1 MPIPSRVNNMDGW
14 LNGDYLA
21 AIPHVPALQD
31 SRRTS
36 DTPDSGDI
44 SPLTSLDTN
53 MLEDAPAKESS
64 NEPATA
70 TPAQVSDNPLDAPD
84 GPRPEA
90 DDADGQD
97 DEEMGGVEDAKKENG
112 EGAEPADPEAQAKAD
127 LQSAARSHFVT
138 QTYATIIPSY
148 ATWFD
153 MRYIDYRERKALPE
167 FFNGRNRS
175 KTPAVYR
182 DYRDF
187 MINTYRLNPS
197 EYLTVTACR
206 RNLAGD
212 VCAIMRVHAFLEQWG
227 LINYQVDPQ
236 ERPSNIGPPFTGH
249 FRVTVDTP
257 RGLQPFQPGPGS
269 KVTDGKQLTA
279 TDRAASA
286 QPTAK
291 SETKSLAGRNIYE
304 ANGKEASAEPK
315 TANGEGA
322 ANGPVDVKDLE
333 AAAKEP
339 MKVINCFS
347 CGVECTRVHFHETKP
362 SEQPGQMK
370 AAGGLKR
377 DLCPRCFVE
386 GNFPSG
392 TSSADFTKISNPD
405 NSAAAETEEKWTEE
419 ETLLLLEGLEEFDD
433 DWNRVADH
441 VQTKTREQCVM
452 KFLQLEIED
461 KYIEADLPESQS
473 AAPSTKFLR
482 DLDYLSEGR
491 VPIHH
496 ADNPI
501 LSVVSFLAGLA
512 PANVTEAA
520 VASERSVGEMKRI
533 LQEKINKAPT
543 APSEKGKEKEG
554 EQSTPAAT
562 ASDMKPESGD
572 AMDVDPSAD
581 STAIAT
587 RESDSSNANP
597 LATLPFALSAARS
610 SALASHEE
618 RHITRL
624 VSGAVNL
631 QLQKL
636 QLKLA
641 HFNDFE
647 KLLSAERRDLQRR
660 RQQLFMDRLNFQRR
674 VRALEDA
681 TKRIS
686 SSMGGQGLP
695 GSMSNEEA
703 VQALTEAMRMFGV
716 GKGEDS
722 MGVKRDSVDADV
734 AQPIA
739 EGAEGY
745 SKVEI

>member
-1 MPIPSRVNNMDGW
+1 M
-14 LNGDYLA
+14 
-21 AIPHVPALQD
+21 
-31 SRRTS
+31 T
-36 DTPDSGDI
+36 
-44 SPLTSLDTN
+44 
-53 MLEDAPAKESS
+53 DAPTAGALAQD
-64 NEPATA
+64 PASTG
-70 TPAQVSDNPLDAPD
+70 QGGSAPD
-84 GPRPEA
+84 GGHALDPDTAMADDTPARSASPLPTPTTPAAPSSNPIDAPGGTRPDA
-90 DDADGQD
+90 DDADGHE
-97 DEEMGGVEDAKKENG
+97 DEDMGGLDDSAKGRPGAGDSSNG
-112 EGAEPADPEAQAKAD
+112 NGGNSTEVADPEAQAKAQ
-127 LQSAARSHFVT
+127 LQSAARAHFVA

-153 MRYIDYRERKALPE
+153 MRYIDFRERKALPE

-257 RGLQPFQPGPGS
+257 RGLQPFQPGPGAQR
-269 KVTDGKQLTA
+269 TEGKPHPA
-279 TDRAASA
+279 TDRAASL
-286 QPTAK
+286 QPITK
-291 SETKSLAGRNIYE
+291 SEATSLAGRNIYE
-304 ANGKEASAEPK
+304 TNGKEASAEPK
-315 TANGEGA
+315 DKA
-322 ANGPVDVKDLE
+322 ANGDASVNGSVVDVKDLE
-333 AAAKEP
+333 AAAKAP
-339 MKVINCFS
+339 LKVINCFS
-347 CGVECTRVHFHETKP
+347 CGVDCTRVHFHETKP
-362 SEQPGQMK
+362 SDQPGQTK
-370 AAGGLKR
+370 TVGGLKR

-392 TSSADFTKISNPD
+392 TSSADFAKIANPEVALSSEAD
-405 NSAAAETEEKWTEE
+405 DKWTEE

-433 DWNRVADH
+433 DWNRIADH
-441 VQTKTREQCVM
+441 VTTKTREQCVM

-461 KYIEADLPESQS
+461 KYIEAELPESQP

-482 DLDYLSEGR
+482 DLEYLSQGR

-520 VASERSVGEMKRI
+520 VASGRSVGEMKRM
-533 LQEKINKAPT
+533 LQDKINKSPT
-543 APSEKGKEKEG
+543 APSEKGKEKET
-554 EQSTPAAT
+554 SDRPTPT
-562 ASDMKPESGD
+562 DVKPESTED
-572 AMDVDPSAD
+572 AMDIDSATTTTGTASKTSK
-581 STAIAT
+581 STDT
-587 RESDSSNANP
+587 NP
-597 LATLPFALSAARS
+597 LITLPFALSAARS

-624 VSGAVNL
+624 VSGSVNL

-636 QLKLA
+636 SLKLA

-660 RQQLFMDRLNFQRR
+660 RQQLFLDRLAFQRR

-681 TKRIS
+681 TRRVQS
-686 SSMGGQGLP
+686 QLGGQGLP
-695 GSMSNEEA
+695 GAITSEEA
-703 VQALTEAMRMFGV
+703 VAALTEAVRTFGV
-716 GKGEDS
+716 GKSEDGIVVQVPS
-722 MGVKRDSVDADV
+722 DDAAAMETSGVVPV
-734 AQPIA
+734 P
-739 EGAEGY
+739 EGADGY
-745 SKVEI
+745 AKLEI

>member
-1 MPIPSRVNNMDGW
+1 MDDYEALLYQDINLDELDWPATPSPKNN
-14 LNGDYLA
+14 
-21 AIPHVPALQD
+21 VPASAASSPLSAAQHVVTPD
-31 SRRTS
+31 A
-36 DTPDSGDI
+36 DTP
-44 SPLTSLDTN
+44 
-53 MLEDAPAKESS
+53 MLE
-64 NEPATA
+64 EPSTA
-70 TPAQVSDNPLDAPD
+70 TPARVSDNPLDAPD
-84 GPRPEA
+84 GPRPDAE
-90 DDADGQD
+90 DADGQD
-97 DEEMGGVEDAKKENG
+97 DEDMGGLDDAKKEKDAD
-112 EGAEPADPEAQAKAD
+112 GAEAADPEAQAKAD
-127 LQSAARSHFVT
+127 LQSAARSHFVA

-257 RGLQPFQPGPGS
+257 RGLQPFQPGPGA
-269 KVTDGKQLTA
+269 KLTDGKQSAA

-291 SETKSLAGRNIYE
+291 SDTKSLAGRNIYE

-315 TANGEGA
+315 DKAANGEGP
-322 ANGPVDVKDLE
+322 ANASADVKDLE

-339 MKVINCFS
+339 LKLINCFS

-362 SEQPGQMK
+362 SEQPGQTK
-370 AAGGLKR
+370 SVGGLKR

-386 GNFPSG
+386 GNFPAG
-392 TSSADFTKISNPD
+392 TSSADFAKISNPEY
-405 NSAAAETEEKWTEE
+405 SAVPESEEKWSEE
-419 ETLLLLEGLEEFDD
+419 ETLLLLEGLEEFDE

-441 VQTKTREQCVM
+441 VSTKTREQCVM

-461 KYIEADLPESQS
+461 KYIEADLPQS
-473 AAPSTKFLR
+473 DSATPSAKFLR
-482 DLDYLSEGR
+482 DLDYLSQGR
-491 VPIHH
+491 APLHH

-520 VASERSVGEMKRI
+520 VASGRSVGEMKRI
-533 LQEKINKAPT
+533 LQEKIDKAPT
-543 APSEKGKEKEG
+543 APSDKGKEKEG
-554 EQSTPAAT
+554 DKASTPAVG
-562 ASDMKPESGD
+562 ASDVKPEGDD
-572 AMDVDPSAD
+572 AMDVDTNQD
-581 STAIAT
+581 LTVAT
-587 RESDSSNANP
+587 KDASSSSDSNP
-597 LATLPFALSAARS
+597 LVTLPFALSAARS

-624 VSGAVNL
+624 VSGSVNL

-641 HFNDFE
+641 HFSDFE

-681 TKRIS
+681 TKKIS
-686 SSMGGQGLP
+686 SGMQGQGLP
-695 GSMSNEEA
+695 GSMSNEDA
-703 VQALTEAMRMFGV
+703 MAALTDAIRMFGV

-722 MGVKRDSVDADV
+722 MGVKRDSVDGGV
-734 AQPIA
+734 QPVA
-739 EGAEGY
+739 EGGEGY
-745 SKVEI
+745 GKLEI

>member
-1 MPIPSRVNNMDGW
+1 MADDATASASAQDPTLTGEGATDAN
-14 LNGDYLA
+14 
-21 AIPHVPALQD
+21 ALDQD
-31 SRRTS
+31 TS
-36 DTPDSGDI
+36 
-44 SPLTSLDTN
+44 
-53 MLEDAPAKESS
+53 MLEDTPAKDSS

-70 TPAQVSDNPLDAPD
+70 TPAAASDNPLDAPE

-90 DDADGQD
+90 EDADGQE
-97 DEEMGGVEDAKKENG
+97 DEEMGGVDDAKKDNG
-112 EGAEPADPEAQAKAD
+112 EGAEIVDPEAQAKAD

-269 KVTDGKQLTA
+269 KVTDGKQLAA
-279 TDRAASA
+279 TDRAASQ

-304 ANGKEASAEPK
+304 ANGKEASVEPK

-322 ANGPVDVKDLE
+322 ANGGSVDVKDLE

-339 MKVINCFS
+339 TKVINCFS
-347 CGVECTRVHFHETKP
+347 CGVQCVRDHFHETKP
-362 SEQPGQMK
+362 SEQPGQLK

-377 DLCPRCFVE
+377 DICPRCYVE
-386 GNFPSG
+386 GNFPTG
-392 TSSADFTKISNPD
+392 TSSADFTKVSNPD
-405 NSAAAETEEKWTEE
+405 WSASAEPEEKWTEE

-461 KYIEADLPESQS
+461 KYVESDLPEAQS
-473 AAPSTKFLR
+473 MAPSTRFLR
-482 DLDYLSEGR
+482 DLEYLSEGR

-520 VASERSVGEMKRI
+520 VASGRSVNEMKRI

-562 ASDMKPESGD
+562 ASDVKPESGD
-572 AMDVDPSAD
+572 AMDVDD
-581 STAIAT
+581 STAVAT
-587 RESDSSNANP
+587 READSSSSNTNP

-681 TKRIS
+681 TKKIS
-686 SSMGGQGLP
+686 GSMNGQGLP
-695 GSMSNEEA
+695 GGMSNEDA
-703 VQALTEAMRMFGV
+703 VQALTEAMRLFGV

-722 MGVKRDSVDADV
+722 MGVKRDGADV
-734 AQPIA
+734 GGEMQPLA
-739 EGAEGY
+739 EGADGY

>member
-1 MPIPSRVNNMDGW
+1 MADDATTSANAQD
-14 LNGDYLA
+14 LTLA
-21 AIPHVPALQD
+21 GEGATDINALYQD
-31 SRRTS
+31 TS
-36 DTPDSGDI
+36 
-44 SPLTSLDTN
+44 
-53 MLEDAPAKESS
+53 MLEEATMKESS
-64 NEPATA
+64 REPSAA
-70 TPAQVSDNPLDAPD
+70 TPALTSDNPLDAPD
-84 GPRPEA
+84 GPRPDAE
-90 DDADGQD
+90 DADGQD
-97 DEEMGGVEDAKKENG
+97 DEEMGGVDDTKKEKDAD
-112 EGAEPADPEAQAKAD
+112 GAEVVDAEAQAKAE

-167 FFNGRNRS
+167 FFNSRNRS

-269 KVTDGKQLTA
+269 KVTDGKQHAL
-279 TDRAASA
+279 TDRAASQ

-315 TANGEGA
+315 TANGETV
-322 ANGPVDVKDLE
+322 ANGTSADVKELE

-339 MKVINCFS
+339 LKVINCFM
-347 CGVECTRVHFHETKP
+347 CGVESTRVHFHETKP
-362 SEQPGQMK
+362 SEQPGQTK
-370 AAGGLKR
+370 SVGGLKR
-377 DLCPRCFVE
+377 DVCPRCFVE

-392 TSSADFTKISNPD
+392 ISSADFAKVSNPECSPPP
-405 NSAAAETEEKWTEE
+405 NAEEKWTEE
-419 ETLLLLEGLEEFDD
+419 ELLLLLEGLEEFDE

-441 VQTKTREQCVM
+441 VVTKTREQCVL

-461 KYIEADLPESQS
+461 KYIEADMPSSEPTE
-473 AAPSTKFLR
+473 PSTRFLR
-482 DLDYLSEGR
+482 DLEYISEGR
-491 VPIHH
+491 APIYHV
-496 ADNPI
+496 DNPI

-520 VASERSVGEMKRI
+520 VASGRSVTEMKRM
-533 LQEKINKAPT
+533 LQDKINKTPT
-543 APSEKGKEKEG
+543 APSEKGKEKES
-554 EQSTPAAT
+554 ESAT
-562 ASDMKPESGD
+562 ASSTDVKPEASTSD
-572 AMDVDPSAD
+572 AMDIDAAQD
-581 STAIAT
+581 TTAFVT
-587 RESDSSNANP
+587 KDTNTTTSSDLSNP
-597 LATLPFALSAARS
+597 LLSLPFALSAARAS
-610 SALASHEE
+610 GLASHEE

-624 VSGAVNL
+624 VSGTVNL

-647 KLLSAERRDLQRR
+647 KLLAAERRDLQRR

-674 VRALEDA
+674 VRALEEA
-681 TKRIS
+681 TKKIS
-686 SSMGGQGLP
+686 GQLGVNGQQGLP
-695 GSMSNEEA
+695 GSLSPEE
-703 VQALTEAMRMFGV
+703 VMEKLSEAMRLFGV
-716 GKGEDS
+716 GKGEDG
-722 MGVKRDSVDADV
+722 MGAKS
-734 AQPIA
+734 
-739 EGAEGY
+739 EGEEGGAVGPVEAGSEGY
-745 SKVEI
+745 AKMEI

>member
-1 MPIPSRVNNMDGW
+1 MGPIATSEPPSADFFDTFVD
-14 LNGDYLA
+14 
-21 AIPHVPALQD
+21 
-31 SRRTS
+31 TS
-36 DTPDSGDI
+36 
-44 SPLTSLDTN
+44 
-53 MLEDAPAKESS
+53 MLEEPTIKQSS
-64 NEPATA
+64 REASTA
-70 TPAQVSDNPLDAPD
+70 TPAPVSDNPLDAPD
-84 GPRPEA
+84 GPRPDAE
-90 DDADGQD
+90 DADGQE
-97 DEEMGGVEDAKKENG
+97 DEEMGGVEDTKKEKDADG
-112 EGAEPADPEAQAKAD
+112 VEIADPEAQAKAD

-167 FFNGRNRS
+167 FFNNRNRS

-269 KVTDGKQLTA
+269 KVIEGKQHA
-279 TDRAASA
+279 GTDRAASL

-304 ANGKEASAEPK
+304 ANGKEASAEPRA
-315 TANGEGA
+315 ANGETIQ
-322 ANGPVDVKDLE
+322 NGNSADVKDLE

-339 MKVINCFS
+339 FKVINCFS

-362 SEQPGQMK
+362 SEQSGQAK
-370 AAGGLKR
+370 TAGGLKR
-377 DLCPRCFVE
+377 DLCPRCYVE

-392 TSSADFTKISNPD
+392 TVNTDFTKIANLEYSPVAD
-405 NSAAAETEEKWTEE
+405 TEEKWTEE
-419 ETLLLLEGLEEFDD
+419 EVLLLLEGLEEFDD

-461 KYIEADLPESQS
+461 KYIEADVPQTESG
-473 AAPSTKFLR
+473 APSTKFLR
-482 DLDYLSEGR
+482 DLEYLSEGR
-491 VPIHH
+491 MPIHH

-512 PANVTEAA
+512 PANVTGAA
-520 VASERSVGEMKRI
+520 VASGRSVHEMRRI
-533 LQEKINKAPT
+533 LQEKINNTPT

-554 EQSTPAAT
+554 GSAVSSTEI
-562 ASDMKPESGD
+562 KPESGD
-572 AMDVDPSAD
+572 AMDVDAAQESSAL
-581 STAIAT
+581 AIK
-587 RESDSSNANP
+587 DSSSTANP
-597 LATLPFALSAARS
+597 LVTLPFALSAARS

-624 VSGAVNL
+624 VSGTVNL

-636 QLKLA
+636 QLKMA

-674 VRALEDA
+674 VRAMEDA
-681 TKRIS
+681 TKKIIS
-686 SSMGGQGLP
+686 QLGGQGLP
-695 GSMSNEEA
+695 GSLGPEEA
-703 VQALTEAMRMFGV
+703 IEKLTEAMRMHGV
-716 GKGEDS
+716 GKGEENI
-722 MGVKRDSVDADV
+722 GVKQDNADAGV
-734 AQPIA
+734 QPLG
-739 EGAEGY
+739 EGEQGY
-745 SKVEI
+745 SKFEI

>member
-1 MPIPSRVNNMDGW
+1 MSDDATASAPAQDPSLTGEGTTQAN
-14 LNGDYLA
+14 
-21 AIPHVPALQD
+21 AL
-31 SRRTS
+31 
-36 DTPDSGDI
+36 DT
-44 SPLTSLDTN
+44 DTN
-53 MLEDAPAKESS
+53 MLEEPIVKESS
-64 NEPATA
+64 REPSTA
-70 TPAQVSDNPLDAPD
+70 TPAPVLDNPLDAPE
-84 GPRPEA
+84 GPRPDAE
-90 DDADGQD
+90 DADGQE
-97 DEEMGGVEDAKKENG
+97 DEEMGGLDDTKKEKDG
-112 EGAEPADPEAQAKAD
+112 ETAEAVDPEAAAKAD
-127 LQSAARSHFVT
+127 LQAAARSHFVA

-269 KVTDGKQLTA
+269 KVTQGKQSAA

-304 ANGKEASAEPK
+304 ANGKEVSAEPKDK
-315 TANGEGA
+315 TANGENA
-322 ANGPVDVKDLE
+322 ASSGPPDVKDLE

-339 MKVINCFS
+339 LKVINCFS

-362 SEQPGQMK
+362 SEQPGQTK
-370 AAGGLKR
+370 SAGGLKR

-386 GNFPSG
+386 GNFPAG
-392 TSSADFTKISNPD
+392 TSSADFIKISNPEY
-405 NSAAAETEEKWTEE
+405 SSVPESEEKWTEE
-419 ETLLLLEGLEEFDD
+419 ETLLLLEGLEEFDE

-441 VQTKTREQCVM
+441 VATKTREQCVM

-461 KYIEADLPESQS
+461 KYIEADLPRGDAATPS
-473 AAPSTKFLR
+473 AKFLR

-491 VPIHH
+491 APLHH

-520 VASERSVGEMKRI
+520 VASGRSVGEMKRI

-554 EQSTPAAT
+554 EKASTPAT
-562 ASDMKPESGD
+562 GASDVKPESADTMEVDTTVAAKD
-572 AMDVDPSAD
+572 ASPGS
-581 STAIAT
+581 
-587 RESDSSNANP
+587 NP
-597 LATLPFALSAARS
+597 LVTLPFALSAARS

-624 VSGAVNL
+624 VSGSVNL

-641 HFNDFE
+641 HFSDFE

-681 TKRIS
+681 TKKIS
-686 SSMGGQGLP
+686 SGMQGQGLP
-695 GSMSNEEA
+695 GSMSNEDA
-703 VQALTEAMRMFGV
+703 MAALTEAIRMFGV

-722 MGVKRDSVDADV
+722 MGVKRDSIDAGV
-734 AQPIA
+734 QPVA
-739 EGAEGY
+739 EGSDGY
-745 SKVEI
+745 GKLEI

>member
-1 MPIPSRVNNMDGW
+1 MSDDATASASARD
-14 LNGDYLA
+14 
-21 AIPHVPALQD
+21 PALAGEASTQANALD
-31 SRRTS
+31 Q
-36 DTPDSGDI
+36 DTP
-44 SPLTSLDTN
+44 
-53 MLEDAPAKESS
+53 MLEEPTVKDSS
-64 NEPATA
+64 REPSTA
-70 TPAQVSDNPLDAPD
+70 TPARVSDNPLDAPD
-84 GPRPEA
+84 GPRPDAE
-90 DDADGQD
+90 DADGQD
-97 DEEMGGVEDAKKENG
+97 DEEMGGLDDAKKEKDAD
-112 EGAEPADPEAQAKAD
+112 GAEVVDPEAQAKAD
-127 LQSAARSHFVT
+127 LQSAARSHFVA

-269 KVTDGKQLTA
+269 KVTDGKQSAA

-315 TANGEGA
+315 DKAANGEGA
-322 ANGPVDVKDLE
+322 ANASADVKDLE

-339 MKVINCFS
+339 LKVINCFS

-362 SEQPGQMK
+362 SEQPGQTK
-370 AAGGLKR
+370 SVGGLKR

-386 GNFPSG
+386 GNFPAG
-392 TSSADFTKISNPD
+392 TSSADFTKISNPEYSSVPD
-405 NSAAAETEEKWTEE
+405 SEEKWTEE
-419 ETLLLLEGLEEFDD
+419 ETLLLLEGLEEFDE

-441 VQTKTREQCVM
+441 VSTKTREQCVM

-461 KYIEADLPESQS
+461 KYIEADLPQS
-473 AAPSTKFLR
+473 DSATPSAKFLR

-491 VPIHH
+491 APLHH

-520 VASERSVGEMKRI
+520 VASGRSVGEMKRI
-533 LQEKINKAPT
+533 LQEKIDKAPT
-543 APSEKGKEKEG
+543 APSDKGKEKEG
-554 EQSTPAAT
+554 DKASTPAVG
-562 ASDMKPESGD
+562 ASDVKPEGDD
-572 AMDVDPSAD
+572 AMEVDTNQD
-581 STAIAT
+581 LTVAT
-587 RESDSSNANP
+587 KDASSDSNP
-597 LATLPFALSAARS
+597 LVTLPFALSAARS

-624 VSGAVNL
+624 VSGSVNL

-641 HFNDFE
+641 HFSDFE

-681 TKRIS
+681 TKKIS
-686 SSMGGQGLP
+686 SGMQGQGLP
-695 GSMSNEEA
+695 GSMSNEDA
-703 VQALTEAMRMFGV
+703 MAALTDAIRMFGV

-722 MGVKRDSVDADV
+722 MGVKRDSVDAGV
-734 AQPIA
+734 QPVA
-739 EGAEGY
+739 EGGEGY
-745 SKVEI
+745 GRLEI

>member
-1 MPIPSRVNNMDGW
+1 MAHGRGRLTNQTPQ
-14 LNGDYLA
+14 A
-21 AIPHVPALQD
+21 A
-31 SRRTS
+31 
-36 DTPDSGDI
+36 
-44 SPLTSLDTN
+44 
-53 MLEDAPAKESS
+53 
-64 NEPATA
+64 
-70 TPAQVSDNPLDAPD
+70 
-84 GPRPEA
+84 
-90 DDADGQD
+90 
-97 DEEMGGVEDAKKENG
+97 
-112 EGAEPADPEAQAKAD
+112 
-127 LQSAARSHFVT
+127 
-138 QTYATIIPSY
+138 
-148 ATWFD
+148 
-153 MRYIDYRERKALPE
+153 
-167 FFNGRNRS
+167 
-175 KTPAVYR
+175 
-182 DYRDF
+182 
-187 MINTYRLNPS
+187 
-197 EYLTVTACR
+197 
-206 RNLAGD
+206 
-212 VCAIMRVHAFLEQWG
+212 
-227 LINYQVDPQ
+227 
-236 ERPSNIGPPFTGH
+236 
-249 FRVTVDTP
+249 
-257 RGLQPFQPGPGS
+257 
-269 KVTDGKQLTA
+269 TA

-562 ASDMKPESGD
+562 ASDMKPEGGD

-581 STAIAT
+581 STAVAT

>member
-1 MPIPSRVNNMDGW
+1 MSD
-14 LNGDYLA
+14 DA
-21 AIPHVPALQD
+21 TASASAQD
-31 SRRTS
+31 SALAGEGATDVS
-36 DTPDSGDI
+36 ALDQ
-44 SPLTSLDTN
+44 DTN
-53 MLEDAPAKESS
+53 MLEDGVKESS
-64 NEPATA
+64 NEPTAA
-70 TPAQVSDNPLDAPD
+70 TPAAASDNPLDAPE

-90 DDADGQD
+90 EDADGQE
-97 DEEMGGVEDAKKENG
+97 DEEMGGVDDAKKDNG
-112 EGAEPADPEAQAKAD
+112 ESAEAADPEAQAKAD

-269 KVTDGKQLTA
+269 KVTEGKQLAA
-279 TDRAASA
+279 TDRAASQ

-304 ANGKEASAEPK
+304 PNGKEASAEPK
-315 TANGEGA
+315 TANGEAA
-322 ANGPVDVKDLE
+322 ANGGAVDVKDLE

-339 MKVINCFS
+339 TKVINCFS

-362 SEQPGQMK
+362 SEQPGQLK

-392 TSSADFTKISNPD
+392 TSSADFTKISNPED
-405 NSAAAETEEKWTEE
+405 LAATETEEKWTEE

-461 KYIEADLPESQS
+461 KYVESDPPESQS

-482 DLDYLSEGR
+482 DLEYLSEGR

-501 LSVVSFLAGLA
+501 LSVVSFLVGLA

-520 VASERSVGEMKRI
+520 VASGRSVNEMKRI

-562 ASDMKPESGD
+562 ASDMKPEGGD
-572 AMDVDPSAD
+572 AMDVDAS
-581 STAIAT
+581 
-587 RESDSSNANP
+587 ESNAVATKETESSSGVNP

-681 TKRIS
+681 TKKIS

-695 GSMSNEEA
+695 GSMSNEDA
-703 VQALTEAMRMFGV
+703 VQALTEAIRMFGV
-716 GKGEDS
+716 GKGDDS
-722 MGVKRDSVDADV
+722 MGVKGDSIDASV

-739 EGAEGY
+739 EGADGY
-745 SKVEI
+745 SKIEI

>member
-1 MPIPSRVNNMDGW
+1 MADNATTSASAQDPTLAGEGATDTNALDQDTSMFD
-14 LNGDYLA
+14 DA
-21 AIPHVPALQD
+21 AI
-31 SRRTS
+31 
-36 DTPDSGDI
+36 
-44 SPLTSLDTN
+44 
-53 MLEDAPAKESS
+53 KESS
-64 NEPATA
+64 HEPSTN
-70 TPAQVSDNPLDAPD
+70 TPAPVSDNPLDAPD

-90 DDADGQD
+90 EDADGQE
-97 DEEMGGVEDAKKENG
+97 DEEMGGVDDAKKEKDG
-112 EGAEPADPEAQAKAD
+112 EGAEVVDPEAQAKAD

-175 KTPAVYR
+175 KTPAIYR

-269 KVTDGKQLTA
+269 KVTDGKQHA
-279 TDRAASA
+279 GTDRAASL

-315 TANGEGA
+315 EKAANGEGA
-322 ANGPVDVKDLE
+322 ANGGSADVKDLE
-333 AAAKEP
+333 AAAKDP
-339 MKVINCFS
+339 LKVINCFS

-362 SEQPGQMK
+362 SEQPGQTK
-370 AAGGLKR
+370 SVGGLKR

-392 TSSADFTKISNPD
+392 TSSADFTKISNPEY
-405 NSAAAETEEKWTEE
+405 SAVAEAEEKWTEE

-473 AAPSTKFLR
+473 AAPSKKFLR
-482 DLDYLSEGR
+482 DLEYLSEGR

-520 VASERSVGEMKRI
+520 VASGRSVGEMKRI
-533 LQEKINKAPT
+533 LQDKINKAPT

-554 EQSTPAAT
+554 EKSTPT
-562 ASDMKPESGD
+562 ASASDVKPEGED
-572 AMDVDPSAD
+572 AMEVDTAAD
-581 STAIAT
+581 STAVAT
-587 RESDSSNANP
+587 RDSTATSSGDSNP
-597 LATLPFALSAARS
+597 LVTLPFALSAARS
-610 SALASHEE
+610 AALASHEE

-624 VSGAVNL
+624 VSGSVNL

-674 VRALEDA
+674 VRAMEDA
-681 TKRIS
+681 TKKIS
-686 SSMGGQGLP
+686 ANLGGQGLP
-695 GSMSNEEA
+695 GSLSNEDA

-716 GKGEDS
+716 GKGEES
-722 MGVKRDSVDADV
+722 ISGVQQRDDEDAAAV
-734 AQPIA
+734 QPIA
-739 EGAEGY
+739 EDAEGY
-745 SKVEI
+745 AKLEI

>member
-1 MPIPSRVNNMDGW
+1 MADDATAGATARDPSFTGEGATDVN
-14 LNGDYLA
+14 
-21 AIPHVPALQD
+21 ALDQ
-31 SRRTS
+31 
-36 DTPDSGDI
+36 
-44 SPLTSLDTN
+44 DTN
-53 MLEDAPAKESS
+53 MLEDAPPKESS

-90 DDADGQD
+90 EDADGQD

-562 ASDMKPESGD
+562 ASDMKPEGGD

-581 STAIAT
+581 STAVAT

>member
-1 MPIPSRVNNMDGW
+1 
-14 LNGDYLA
+14 
-21 AIPHVPALQD
+21 
-31 SRRTS
+31 
-36 DTPDSGDI
+36 
-44 SPLTSLDTN
+44 
-53 MLEDAPAKESS
+53 
-64 NEPATA
+64 
-70 TPAQVSDNPLDAPD
+70 
-84 GPRPEA
+84 
-90 DDADGQD
+90 
-97 DEEMGGVEDAKKENG
+97 
-112 EGAEPADPEAQAKAD
+112 
-127 LQSAARSHFVT
+127 
-138 QTYATIIPSY
+138 
-148 ATWFD
+148 
-153 MRYIDYRERKALPE
+153 
-167 FFNGRNRS
+167 
-175 KTPAVYR
+175 
-182 DYRDF
+182 
-187 MINTYRLNPS
+187 
-197 EYLTVTACR
+197 
-206 RNLAGD
+206 
-212 VCAIMRVHAFLEQWG
+212 
-227 LINYQVDPQ
+227 VDPQ

-269 KVTDGKQLTA
+269 KVTDGKQHA
-279 TDRAASA
+279 GTDRAASQ

-315 TANGEGA
+315 AANGETV
-322 ANGPVDVKDLE
+322 ANGSSADVKDLE

-339 MKVINCFS
+339 LKVINCFS
-347 CGVECTRVHFHETKP
+347 CGVDCTRVHFHETKP
-362 SEQPGQMK
+362 SEQPGQTK
-370 AAGGLKR
+370 SAGGLKR

-386 GNFPSG
+386 GNLPHSS
-392 TSSADFTKISNPD
+392 SSADFVKVSNPEYSTS
-405 NSAAAETEEKWTEE
+405 NEGEEKWTEE
-419 ETLLLLEGLEEFDD
+419 EVLLLLEGLEEFDD

-461 KYIEADLPESQS
+461 KYIEADVPSNEP
-473 AAPSTKFLR
+473 AAPSMKFLR
-482 DLDYLSEGR
+482 DLEYLSGGR

-520 VASERSVGEMKRI
+520 VASGRSVTEMKRM

-554 EQSTPAAT
+554 ESAT
-562 ASDMKPESGD
+562 ASSSDVKPESTSND
-572 AMDVDPSAD
+572 AMEIDESTALVTKDTTTPSDPS
-581 STAIAT
+581 
-587 RESDSSNANP
+587 NP
-597 LATLPFALSAARS
+597 LVTLPFALSAARA

-624 VSGAVNL
+624 VSGTVNL

-681 TKRIS
+681 TKKIGAQV
-686 SSMGGQGLP
+686 GGQGLP
-695 GSMSNEEA
+695 GSLGAEEA
-703 VQALTEAMRMFGV
+703 IEKLAEAMRMFGV
-716 GKGEDS
+716 GKGEES
-722 MGVKRDSVDADV
+722 MGTKRDSVDGGV
-734 AQPIA
+734 QPVQ
-739 EGAEGY
+739 EGGEGY
-745 SKVEI
+745 AKMEI

>member
-1 MPIPSRVNNMDGW
+1 MRSIKVSQIPIPSTTMPIPSRVNNMDGW

-21 AIPHVPALQD
+21 AIPDVPALED
-31 SRRTS
+31 SMRTP

-44 SPLTSLDTN
+44 SPLTSIDTN

-90 DDADGQD
+90 EDADGQD

-206 RNLAGD
+206 RNLA
-212 VCAIMRVHAFLEQWG
+212 
-227 LINYQVDPQ
+227 
-236 ERPSNIGPPFTGH
+236 
-249 FRVTVDTP
+249 
-257 RGLQPFQPGPGS
+257 GS

-562 ASDMKPESGD
+562 ASDMKPEGGD

-581 STAIAT
+581 STAVAT

>member
-1 MPIPSRVNNMDGW
+1 
-14 LNGDYLA
+14 
-21 AIPHVPALQD
+21 
-31 SRRTS
+31 
-36 DTPDSGDI
+36 
-44 SPLTSLDTN
+44 
-53 MLEDAPAKESS
+53 
-64 NEPATA
+64 
-70 TPAQVSDNPLDAPD
+70 
-84 GPRPEA
+84 
-90 DDADGQD
+90 
-97 DEEMGGVEDAKKENG
+97 
-112 EGAEPADPEAQAKAD
+112 
-127 LQSAARSHFVT
+127 
-138 QTYATIIPSY
+138 
-148 ATWFD
+148 
-153 MRYIDYRERKALPE
+153 
-167 FFNGRNRS
+167 
-175 KTPAVYR
+175 
-182 DYRDF
+182 
-187 MINTYRLNPS
+187 
-197 EYLTVTACR
+197 
-206 RNLAGD
+206 
-212 VCAIMRVHAFLEQWG
+212 
-227 LINYQVDPQ
+227 
-236 ERPSNIGPPFTGH
+236 
-249 FRVTVDTP
+249 
-257 RGLQPFQPGPGS
+257 
-269 KVTDGKQLTA
+269 VTDGKQLAA
-279 TDRAASA
+279 TDRAASQ

-315 TANGEGA
+315 AANGEGA
-322 ANGPVDVKDLE
+322 NGGSVDVKDLE
-333 AAAKEP
+333 AAAKQP

-347 CGVECTRVHFHETKP
+347 CGVECTRDHFHETKP
-362 SEQPGQMK
+362 SEQPAQTK
-370 AAGGLKR
+370 AIGGLKR

-392 TSSADFTKISNPD
+392 TSSADFTKISNPETG
-405 NSAAAETEEKWTEE
+405 ATAESEEKWTEE
-419 ETLLLLEGLEEFDD
+419 ETLLLLEGLEEFDE

-473 AAPSTKFLR
+473 GAPSTKFLR
-482 DLDYLSEGR
+482 DLEYLSEGR

-520 VASERSVGEMKRI
+520 VASGRSVGEMKRI
-533 LQEKINKAPT
+533 LQDKINKAPT

-562 ASDMKPESGD
+562 ASDMKPEGGD
-572 AMDVDPSAD
+572 AMDIDS
-581 STAIAT
+581 STAVAT
-587 RESDSSNANP
+587 REAGSDGSNP
-597 LATLPFALSAARS
+597 LVTLPFALSAARS

-681 TKRIS
+681 TKRIQGNL
-686 SSMGGQGLP
+686 GGQGLP
-695 GSMSNEEA
+695 GSMSNEDA
-703 VQALTEAMRMFGV
+703 MSALTEAMRMFGV
-716 GKGEDS
+716 GKGEDG
-722 MGVKRDSVDADV
+722 MGVKRDSVDAGV
-734 AQPIA
+734 SQPIP
-739 EGAEGY
+739 EGSEGY

>member
-1 MPIPSRVNNMDGW
+1 MSD
-14 LNGDYLA
+14 DA
-21 AIPHVPALQD
+21 TASATAQD
-31 SRRTS
+31 STLAGEGAA
-36 DTPDSGDI
+36 D
-44 SPLTSLDTN
+44 LNALDQ
-53 MLEDAPAKESS
+53 DASMIDDPAVKESS
-64 NEPATA
+64 DEPAA
-70 TPAQVSDNPLDAPD
+70 LTPAVTFDNPLDAPD

-90 DDADGQD
+90 EDADGQD
-97 DEEMGGVEDAKKENG
+97 DEEMGGTDETKKDKDGDATE
-112 EGAEPADPEAQAKAD
+112 AVDPDAQAKAD
-127 LQSAARSHFVT
+127 LQSAARSHFVA

-269 KVTDGKQLTA
+269 KVTDGKQNAA
-279 TDRAASA
+279 TDRAASQ

-304 ANGKEASAEPK
+304 VNGKEASIEPK
-315 TANGEGA
+315 EKVANGEA
-322 ANGPVDVKDLE
+322 VANGGVTDVKDLE

-339 MKVINCFS
+339 VKVINCFS

-362 SEQPGQMK
+362 SEQPGQLK
-370 AAGGLKR
+370 SAGGLKR

-392 TSSADFTKISNPD
+392 TSSADFAKISNPEA
-405 NSAAAETEEKWTEE
+405 SAAAETEEKWTEE

-461 KYIEADLPESQS
+461 KYIEADLPDSQS
-473 AAPSTKFLR
+473 AAPSAKFLR
-482 DLDYLSEGR
+482 DLEYLSEGR

-520 VASERSVGEMKRI
+520 VASGRSVNEMKRI
-533 LQEKINKAPT
+533 LQDKINKAPT
-543 APSEKGKEKEG
+543 APSSETGKEKEG
-554 EQSTPAAT
+554 EADSV
-562 ASDMKPESGD
+562 KPEASAD
-572 AMDVDPSAD
+572 AMDVDSAE
-581 STAIAT
+581 STALAIKDQSI
-587 RESDSSNANP
+587 EGPANP
-597 LATLPFALSAARS
+597 LVTLPFALSAARS

-641 HFNDFE
+641 HFSDFE
-647 KLLSAERRDLQRR
+647 KLLAAERRDLQRR

-674 VRALEDA
+674 VRALEEA
-681 TKRIS
+681 TKKITS
-686 SSMGGQGLP
+686 NLQGQGLP
-695 GSMSNEEA
+695 GSMSNEDA
-703 VQALTEAMRMFGV
+703 IAALTDAMRVFGV

-722 MGVKRDSVDADV
+722 MGVKANG
-734 AQPIA
+734 AAA
-739 EGAEGY
+739 EGAAPLAEGVEGY
-745 SKVEI
+745 GKLEI

>member
-1 MPIPSRVNNMDGW
+1 MADDATASASAQDPT
-14 LNGDYLA
+14 LA
-21 AIPHVPALQD
+21 GEGATDINALEED
-31 SRRTS
+31 TS
-36 DTPDSGDI
+36 
-44 SPLTSLDTN
+44 
-53 MLEDAPAKESS
+53 MLEDAAANDSS
-64 NEPATA
+64 HEPSTA
-70 TPAQVSDNPLDAPD
+70 TPAPVSDNPLDAPD

-90 DDADGQD
+90 EDADGQE
-97 DEEMGGVEDAKKENG
+97 DEEMGGVEDAKKEKDA
-112 EGAEPADPEAQAKAD
+112 EGVEAVDPEAQAKAD

-269 KVTDGKQLTA
+269 KVTDGKQHA
-279 TDRAASA
+279 GTDRAASQ

-315 TANGEGA
+315 DKAANGEGA
-322 ANGPVDVKDLE
+322 ANGGSADVKDLE

-339 MKVINCFS
+339 LKVINCFS

-362 SEQPGQMK
+362 SEQPGQTK
-370 AAGGLKR
+370 AVGGLKR

-392 TSSADFTKISNPD
+392 TSSADFTKISNPEY
-405 NSAAAETEEKWTEE
+405 SAVAETEEKWTEE

-461 KYIEADLPESQS
+461 KYIEADLPETQS

-482 DLDYLSEGR
+482 DLEYLSEGR

-520 VASERSVGEMKRI
+520 VASGRSVGEMKRI
-533 LQEKINKAPT
+533 LQDKINKTPT
-543 APSEKGKEKEG
+543 GPSEKGKDKEG
-554 EQSTPAAT
+554 DKSTPT
-562 ASDMKPESGD
+562 ASASDVKPEGGD
-572 AMDVDPSAD
+572 AMDVDAAVE
-581 STAIAT
+581 STAVAT
-587 RESDSSNANP
+587 RDAPTTSSGDSNP
-597 LATLPFALSAARS
+597 LVTLPFALSAARS
-610 SALASHEE
+610 TALASHEE

-624 VSGAVNL
+624 VSGSVNL

-647 KLLSAERRDLQRR
+647 KLLAAERRDLQRR
-660 RQQLFMDRLNFQRR
+660 RQQLFMDRLHFQRR

-681 TKRIS
+681 TKKIS
-686 SSMGGQGLP
+686 DNLSGQGLP
-695 GSMSNEEA
+695 GSLSNEDA
-703 VQALTEAMRMFGV
+703 VQALTEAMRTFGV
-716 GKGEDS
+716 GKGEES
-722 MGVKRDSVDADV
+722 ITNVQREEGDV
-734 AQPIA
+734 AVQPVA
-739 EGAEGY
+739 EDAEGY
-745 SKVEI
+745 AKLEI

>member
-1 MPIPSRVNNMDGW
+1 MADDATAGATARDPSLTGEGATDVN
-14 LNGDYLA
+14 
-21 AIPHVPALQD
+21 ALDQ
-31 SRRTS
+31 
-36 DTPDSGDI
+36 
-44 SPLTSLDTN
+44 DTN

-90 DDADGQD
+90 EDADGQD

-562 ASDMKPESGD
+562 ASDMKPEGGD

-581 STAIAT
+581 STAVAT

>member
-1 MPIPSRVNNMDGW
+1 MV
-14 LNGDYLA
+14 
-21 AIPHVPALQD
+21 
-31 SRRTS
+31 
-36 DTPDSGDI
+36 
-44 SPLTSLDTN
+44 
-53 MLEDAPAKESS
+53 
-64 NEPATA
+64 
-70 TPAQVSDNPLDAPD
+70 
-84 GPRPEA
+84 
-90 DDADGQD
+90 
-97 DEEMGGVEDAKKENG
+97 
-112 EGAEPADPEAQAKAD
+112 
-127 LQSAARSHFVT
+127 
-138 QTYATIIPSY
+138 
-148 ATWFD
+148 
-153 MRYIDYRERKALPE
+153 
-167 FFNGRNRS
+167 
-175 KTPAVYR
+175 
-182 DYRDF
+182 
-187 MINTYRLNPS
+187 
-197 EYLTVTACR
+197 
-206 RNLAGD
+206 
-212 VCAIMRVHAFLEQWG
+212 
-227 LINYQVDPQ
+227 QVDPQ

-269 KVTDGKQLTA
+269 KVTEGKQNPA

-315 TANGEGA
+315 DKAANGEGA
-322 ANGPVDVKDLE
+322 ANGGPADVKDLE

-339 MKVINCFS
+339 LKVINCFS

-362 SEQPGQMK
+362 SEQPGQTK
-370 AAGGLKR
+370 SVGGLKR

-386 GNFPSG
+386 GNFPAG
-392 TSSADFTKISNPD
+392 TSSADFTKISNPE
-405 NSAAAETEEKWTEE
+405 SSSTPVKEEEWTEE
-419 ETLLLLEGLEEFDD
+419 ETLLLLEGLEEFDE

-441 VQTKTREQCVM
+441 VSTKTREQCVM

-461 KYIEADLPESQS
+461 KYIEADLPQGEAATPS
-473 AAPSTKFLR
+473 AKFLR

-491 VPIHH
+491 APLHH

-520 VASERSVGEMKRI
+520 VASGRSVGEMKRI
-533 LQEKINKAPT
+533 LQDKINKAPT

-554 EQSTPAAT
+554 EKASTPAT
-562 ASDMKPESGD
+562 GASGVKPEGD
-572 AMDVDPSAD
+572 DVMEVDTTQDLTVANKDVS
-581 STAIAT
+581 
-587 RESDSSNANP
+587 SDSNP
-597 LATLPFALSAARS
+597 LVTLPFALSAARA

-624 VSGAVNL
+624 VSGSVNL

-641 HFNDFE
+641 HFSDFE

-681 TKRIS
+681 TKKIS
-686 SSMGGQGLP
+686 SSMQGQGLP
-695 GSMSNEEA
+695 GSMSNEDA
-703 VQALTEAMRMFGV
+703 VAALTDAIRMFGV

-722 MGVKRDSVDADV
+722 MGVKRDSVDAGV
-734 AQPIA
+734 QPIA
-739 EGAEGY
+739 EGGEGY
-745 SKVEI
+745 GKLEI